1 MPTTRLR
8 APLHGRKFYLCDTP
22 AILWHPCHSV
32 APLPFGGTPAFLW
45 QMVLYVYNTFGF
57 MIHCVEPLQP
67 IVSYPV
73 QY

>member
-1 MPTTRLR
+1 MVENSICVT
-8 APLHGRKFYLCDTP
+8 PLPFGGTP
-22 AILWHPCHSV
+22 AIRWHPCHSV